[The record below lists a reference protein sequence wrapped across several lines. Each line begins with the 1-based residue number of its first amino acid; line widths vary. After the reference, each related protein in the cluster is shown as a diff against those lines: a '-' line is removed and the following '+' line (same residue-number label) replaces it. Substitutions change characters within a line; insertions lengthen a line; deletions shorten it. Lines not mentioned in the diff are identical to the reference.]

1 MEISNETVKEEFNKT
16 FESHLHNSREIAKHL
31 LKIGKNET
39 SVLISHKVT
48 IVNSIISL
56 ETELTLLPVRRIYKM
71 GDKLIEDDDLTFE
84 MLEADLS

>member
-1 MEISNETVKEEFNKT
+1 MNDVKEEFNRNFKA
-16 FESHLHNSREIAKHL
+16 HLHNSREIAKHL

-39 SVLISHKVT
+39 SVLISHKVN
-48 IVNSIISL
+48 IINSVISL